1 MGEWESAME
10 SMELNKLF
18 SGVYKDKR
26 VLVTGHTGFKGS
38 WLSMWLTFMGAQVS
52 GISLEP
58 NTSPS
63 HWNLLN
69 LDIDSHIQDIRDI
82 SGLKRITEITKPEII
97 FHLAAQ
103 PIVRLSYEKPH
114 ETYETNVMGTINLLE
129 VVRTNPSIK
138 AVVVVTSDKCYDN
151 REWDWGYREN
161 EAMGG
166 KDPYS
171 CSKGCAELIVAS
183 YRHSYFSGGSSKT
196 LVASARAGNVIGGGD
211 WAQDRILT
219 DIVLAAKDLNQ
230 VLLRNPKATRPW
242 QHVLEPLSGY
252 LALGEKLLYGE
263 SSFAEAWNFG
273 PHQSNNVSVQELVTE
288 SAKSW
293 SEISLSI
300 DKGTHPHEA
309 KFLMLD
315 STKAM
320 KRLKWTPVWGFSET
334 VANTINWYREFYQSG
349 TVLSPDNLK
358 KYVEDAQTQGVS
370 WSI

>member
-1 MGEWESAME
+1 ME
-10 SMELNKLF
+10 SMELSKLF
-18 SGVYKDKR
+18 YGIYRGKR

-38 WLSMWLTFMGAQVS
+38 WLSMWLTIMGAQVS

-58 NTSPS
+58 NTDPS
-63 HWNLLN
+63 HWDLLN

-82 SGLKRITEITKPEII
+82 KGLKRIVEDIQPEIV

-103 PIVRLSYEKPH
+103 PIVRLSYDQPH

-129 VVRTNPSIK
+129 VVRANPSIQ

-151 REWDWGYREN
+151 KEWDWGYREN

-171 CSKGCAELIVAS
+171 SSKGCAELIVAS
-183 YRHSYFSGGSSKT
+183 YRHSYFSGGSCKT
-196 LVASARAGNVIGGGD
+196 LIASARAGNVIGGGD

-219 DIVLAAKDLNQ
+219 DIVLAAKDSKQ
-230 VLLRNPKATRPW
+230 VLLRNPNATRPW

-252 LALGEKLLYGE
+252 LALGAKLLNGE
-263 SSFAEAWNFG
+263 SSYADAWNFG

-288 SAKSW
+288 SGKSW

-300 DKGTHPHEA
+300 DKGTHPPEA
-309 KFLMLD
+309 NFLMLD

-320 KRLKWTPVWGFSET
+320 KRLKWSPVWDFSET
-334 VANTINWYREFYQSG
+334 VTNTIAWYRSFYQNG
-349 TVLSPDNLK
+349 VVLSPENLK
-358 KYVEDAQTQGVS
+358 KYVEDAQSQGVS